1 MSWNA
6 CLRNG
11 FLEAI
16 ELRPRPARAVLAFGL
31 IVIACALAAVAGA
44 DLPWSW
50 KAPTAL
56 AVVGLASVEMSV
68 HLGTRNGRRI
78 AAAILG
84 ADGQW
89 QLLTASG
96 QTVSARLLRSWGV
109 SLGPVLALEWRC
121 VDGRCRQAWLLHR
134 DIPEQTWRRLRVRLR
149 LT

>member
-1 MSWNA
+1 MSWSA

-31 IVIACALAAVAGA
+31 IVVACALAAVAGA
-44 DLPWSW
+44 DVPWSW
-50 KAPTAL
+50 KAPIAL
-56 AVVGLASVEMSV
+56 AVVVLAGVEMSA
-68 HLGTRNGRRI
+68 HLGTRSGRRI

-96 QTVSARLLRSWGV
+96 QAVSARLLHSWGA
-109 SLGPVLALEWRC
+109 SLGPVIALDWRC
-121 VDGRCRQAWLLHR
+121 ADGRCRQASLLHR
-134 DIPEQTWRRLRVRLR
+134 DIPEQTWRRLRARLR